1 MENVIIYT
9 KKKQKIIKRIKT
21 AQKNN
26 SPKKGK
32 ICKKDKTK

>member
-21 AQKNN
+21 AQKKQLG
-26 SPKKGK
+26 KKGQNLQK
-32 ICKKDKTK
+32 G

>member
-21 AQKNN
+21 AQKN
-26 SPKKGK
+26 SSAKKGK